1 MSEKRPRRRTLRYVQ
16 IGLMYL
22 GANVWPCAEVYYAL
36 RAANAEDAARREAKK
51 DQVTPYEDLSKRER
65 RLLMDLEQRLNHQ
78 GDQVPSP
85 RHPTD

>member
-1 MSEKRPRRRTLRYVQ
+1 MSEKRPTRRTLRFVQ

-36 RAANAEDAARREAKK
+36 RAATAEDAARREAKK
-51 DQVTPYEDLSKRER
+51 DEVTPYEDLSKREH
-65 RLLMDLEQRLNHQ
+65 RLLMDLEQQ
-78 GDQVPSP
+78 FKDQDDQVPSP